1 MNEAREASEKETR
14 ERALQQGARAV
25 SEAMV
30 PTTRADARKGAG
42 GDAAAAAME
51 DDETS
56 GDERGV
62 EAGSTRRGEKRAE
75 PSTAGGEESEAS
87 RASESETDE
96 DEGARGGDAKGN
108 EAKQIGGRRA
118 KGKQREMKIKGRGKR
133 RDEKKS
139 MMN

>member
-1 MNEAREASEKETR
+1 
-14 ERALQQGARAV
+14 
-25 SEAMV
+25 
-30 PTTRADARKGAG
+30 
-42 GDAAAAAME
+42 ME

-75 PSTAGGEESEAS
+75 PSTAGGEESEVS
-87 RASESETDE
+87 MASESETDE

-108 EAKQIGGRRA
+108 EAKQIGSRRA

>member
-1 MNEAREASEKETR
+1 MEAGEKETR
-14 ERALQQGARAV
+14 EQALQEGAREV

-30 PTTRADARKGAG
+30 PTTRAEARKGAG

-75 PSTAGGEESEAS
+75 PSTAGGKESEVS
-87 RASESETDE
+87 MASESETDE
-96 DEGARGGDAKGN
+96 KMRGRE
-108 EAKQIGGRRA
+108 EAMRKETKQNRLAAGERKESSER
-118 KGKQREMKIKGRGKR
+118 
-133 RDEKKS
+133 
-139 MMN
+139 